1 MRKSAALLRR
11 LNGCRKLLQDS
22 LSLIERDYVDHCQQM
37 VGIIEAGIDNLQA
50 TVVRCWGD
58 PHAASPTRPTMRHT
72 AKKALYPFRQKTL
85 VSVSNALD
93 SLQLELS
100 TALHMAQTQ
109 ILNAS
114 TAAILARNLGTQTN
128 MEQSF
133 VNLNKS
139 WTTRI

>member
-1 MRKSAALLRR
+1 MEGADEEVSRIAQKAERMQKTMRLL
-11 LNGCRKLLQDS
+11 RKLLQDS
-22 LSLIERDYVDHCQQM
+22 VSLIERDYVDHCQQM

-58 PHAASPTRPTMRHT
+58 PHAASPTRLTVRHT

-100 TALHMAQTQ
+100 TALH
-109 ILNAS
+109 L
-114 TAAILARNLGTQTN
+114 
-128 MEQSF
+128 
-133 VNLNKS
+133 
-139 WTTRI
+139 